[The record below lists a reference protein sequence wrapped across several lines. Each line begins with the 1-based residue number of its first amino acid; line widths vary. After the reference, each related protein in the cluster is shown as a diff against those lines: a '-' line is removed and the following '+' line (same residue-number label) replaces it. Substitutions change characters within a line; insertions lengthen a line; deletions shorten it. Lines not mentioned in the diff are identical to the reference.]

1 MERVSVYVMFP
12 LSLSLSLSLTFLAA
26 SKYMQFSNNN
36 KALKL
41 KVKC

>member
-12 LSLSLSLSLTFLAA
+12 LSLSLSLTFLAA

-36 KALKL
+36 KAQKL